1 MDFRQL
7 QYLTAVAEH
16 RNVTKAAES
25 LYISQSALSHYIRKA
40 EEELGVQLFDRST
53 VPISLTYAG
62 QCYIAS
68 AQRIL
73 LENER
78 LTKELREITENMTG
92 VLRIGISRDRASY
105 IMPRLVRDFRER
117 YPGIRVD
124 IFTQSAQQLREAL
137 KTGRIDILLLP
148 DDGREPDSSLDFR
161 KIYTEELVLCAGKD
175 YIRPEQRNPEQPGV
189 IDPGSLHE
197 QPFFLLNQKHAIRIF
212 CDSFFRRHRIRPEIV
227 NELSSSVTCY
237 RMAAAGLGMAIVP
250 YMTTQL
256 ADPGMEVELFSLG
269 PDRVTWDVNMY
280 YRKDAYLGQPEKDMI
295 RLAGQL
301 FSCEYLDNPRRPSIE
316 SQP

>member
-7 QYLTAVAEH
+7 QYLTAVAEY
-16 RNVTKAAES
+16 RNVTKAADS

-53 VPISLTYAG
+53 TPISLTYAG
-62 QCYIAS
+62 MCYIQS

-78 LTKELREITENMTG
+78 LMKELREITENMTG

-105 IMPRLVRDFRER
+105 TMPRLVRDFQAK

-124 IFTQSAQQLREAL
+124 IFTESAQQLREAL
-137 KTGRIDILLLP
+137 KTGRIDLLLLP
-148 DDGREPDSSLDFR
+148 GDGRDTDPAIACQ

-175 YIRPEQRNPEQPGV
+175 VLQGDGYIADTKVLDQK
-189 IDPGSLHE
+189 
-197 QPFFLLNQKHAIRIF
+197 PFFLLKQEHAIRSF
-212 CDSFFRRHRIRPEIV
+212 CDGFFRKNRIRPEIR

-237 RMAAAGLGMAIVP
+237 RMAATGMGFAIVP

-256 ADPGMEVELFSLG
+256 AFPGMEMELFSLG
-269 PDRVTWDVNMY
+269 KEPVTWDINMY
-280 YRKDAYLGQPEKDMI
+280 YRKDAYLGHPEQEMI
-295 RLAGQL
+295 CLAQKL
-301 FSCEYLDNPRRPSIE
+301 FSHEMLERP
-316 SQP
+316 

>member
-53 VPISLTYAG
+53 TPISLTYAG
-62 QCYIAS
+62 KCYIES

-78 LTKELREITENMTG
+78 LMKELREITENMTG
-92 VLRIGISRDRASY
+92 VLRMGISRDRASY
-105 IMPRLVRDFRER
+105 TMPRLVRDFQAK

-124 IFTQSAQQLREAL
+124 IITGSGQQLREAL
-137 KTGRIDILLLP
+137 KTGRIDLLLLP
-148 DDGREPDSSLDFR
+148 GDGRDNDPAIACQ

-175 YIRPEQRNPEQPGV
+175 VLPGDGYIA
-189 IDPGSLHE
+189 DPKVLDQ
-197 QPFFLLNQKHAIRIF
+197 QPFFLLKQEHTIRSF
-212 CDSFFRRHRIRPEIV
+212 CDGFFRRNKIHPEIR

-237 RMAAAGLGMAIVP
+237 RMAASGVGLAIVP
-250 YMTTQL
+250 YMVTQL
-256 ADPGMEVELFSLG
+256 AYPGMEMDLFSLG
-269 PDRVTWDVNMY
+269 KEPVTWDINMY
-280 YRKDAYLGQPEKDMI
+280 YRKDAYLGHPEQEMI
-295 RLAGQL
+295 RLAQQL
-301 FSCEYLDNPRRPSIE
+301 FSHEMLHD
-316 SQP
+316 

>member
-53 VPISLTYAG
+53 TPISLTYAG
-62 QCYIAS
+62 KCYIES

-78 LTKELREITENMTG
+78 LMKELREITENMTG
-92 VLRIGISRDRASY
+92 VLRMGISRDRASY
-105 IMPRLVRDFRER
+105 TMPRLVRDFQAK

-124 IFTQSAQQLREAL
+124 IFTESGQQLREAL
-137 KTGRIDILLLP
+137 KTGRIDLLLLP
-148 DDGREPDSSLDFR
+148 GDGRDNDPAIASQ

-175 YIRPEQRNPEQPGV
+175 VLSGDGYLE
-189 IDPGSLHE
+189 DPKVLDQ
-197 QPFFLLNQKHAIRIF
+197 QPFFLLKQEHTIRSF
-212 CDSFFRRHRIRPEIV
+212 CDGFFRKNRIRPEIR

-237 RMAAAGLGMAIVP
+237 RMAASGVGLAIVP
-250 YMTTQL
+250 YMVTQL
-256 ADPGMEVELFSLG
+256 AYPGMEMDLFSLG
-269 PDRVTWDVNMY
+269 KEPVTWDINMY
-280 YRKDAYLGQPEKDMI
+280 YRKDAYLGHPEQEMI
-295 RLAGQL
+295 RLARQL
-301 FSCEYLDNPRRPSIE
+301 FSHEMLHA
-316 SQP
+316 

>member
-53 VPISLTYAG
+53 TPISLTYAG
-62 QCYIAS
+62 TCYIQS

-78 LTKELREITENMTG
+78 LMKELREITENMTG
-92 VLRIGISRDRASY
+92 VIRIGISRDRASY
-105 IMPRLVRDFRER
+105 TMPRLIRDFQAK

-124 IFTQSAQQLREAL
+124 IFTESAQQLREAL
-137 KTGRIDILLLP
+137 KTGRIDLLLLP
-148 DDGREPDSSLDFR
+148 GDGRDNDPAIAWQ
-161 KIYTEELVLCAGKD
+161 KIYTEELVLCAGKG
-175 YIRPEQRNPEQPGV
+175 ILQGNGCIV
-189 IDPGSLHE
+189 DPKVLDQ
-197 QPFFLLNQKHAIRIF
+197 QPFFLLKQEHAIRSF
-212 CDSFFRRHRIRPEIV
+212 CDGFFRKNRIRPEIR

-237 RMAAAGLGMAIVP
+237 RMAASGIGLAIVP
-250 YMTTQL
+250 YMVTQL
-256 ADPGMEVELFSLG
+256 AFSGMETDLFSLG
-269 PDRVTWDVNMY
+269 KEPVTWDINMY
-280 YRKDAYLGQPEKDMI
+280 YRKDAYLGHPEQEMI
-295 RLAGQL
+295 RLAQQL
-301 FSCEYLDNPRRPSIE
+301 FRHEMLHNAK
-316 SQP
+316 

>member
-25 LYISQSALSHYIRKA
+25 LYISQSALSHYIRKT

-62 QCYIAS
+62 QCYIES
-68 AQRIL
+68 ARRIL

-78 LTKELREITENMTG
+78 LMKELREITENMTG

-105 IMPRLVRDFRER
+105 MMPRLLKEFRNR

-124 IFTQSAQQLREAL
+124 IFTQSGQVLREAL
-137 KTGRIDILLLP
+137 KTGRIDLLLLP
-148 DDGREPDSSLDFR
+148 DDGREPDPSLGVQR
-161 KIYTEELVLCAGKD
+161 ICSEEIVLCAARD
-175 YIRPEQRNPEQPGV
+175 YLTADQRCPGYPGAVDPEK
-189 IDPGSLHE
+189 LHE
-197 QPFFLLNQKHAIRIF
+197 QPFFVLNQKHAIRNF
-212 CDSFFRRHRIRPEIV
+212 CDSYFRSHRIRPEIV
-227 NELSSSVTCY
+227 NELSSSITCY
-237 RMAAAGLGMAIVP
+237 RMAAAGLGLAIVP
-250 YMTTQL
+250 FMTTQL
-256 ADPGMEVELFSLG
+256 AEPGMEAELLSLG
-269 PDRVTWDVNMY
+269 PEGVTWDVNMY

-295 RLAGQL
+295 RMAAQL
-301 FSCEYLDNPRRPSIE
+301 FDCEYLTGTP
-316 SQP
+316 